1 MSFLR
6 SLFLPSAAHD
16 SDGAAF
22 DIVPGSAFARRTSSG
37 EYVSPAKAMTL
48 SVWFACV
55 RAIAEDVGKLP
66 LIVYRRVGPNKERAS
81 NTPLYRLLHD
91 APNPEQNAGAFR
103 ETINGWAESW
113 GNGYA
118 EIQRASDGTPIALW
132 PIHPSRA
139 RVCRFEG
146 SLYLDVYGEGSTP
159 SVRLPYRDVIHIRG
173 FGDDPLCG
181 LSVAGLAAES
191 LGVSLAAQQYGA
203 SFFGNGANP
212 SVVLTHPGK
221 LSEVA
226 QANLRESWKKRHSG
240 SKNANGVAVLQEGIK
255 LEKLTIPPEEAQF
268 LETRQFQIPEIARW
282 FRMPPHKVQDLSRST
297 FSNIEHQ
304 ATEYLSDTLMPW
316 LVRWEQELSRKLMDD
331 RQREEFAIEH
341 LVDAILR
348 GDLTARS
355 NYYRTMIQIGALS
368 PDEARARE
376 NLNPIPGGAGARYYV
391 QGAMVPLESAGQ
403 QQEKAKATEPEEPA
417 SAETKPANS
426 TGWDIRYDETG
437 AMVAIDERA
446 P

>member
-1 MSFLR
+1 MSLIR
-6 SLFLPSAAHD
+6 STLMPMAA
-16 SDGAAF
+16 SDPGGTPF
-22 DIVPGSAFARRTSSG
+22 DIVSGSAFARKTTSG

-66 LIVYRRVGPNKERAS
+66 LIVYKRVGQNKERATG
-81 NTPLYRLLHD
+81 TPLYRLLHD
-91 APNPEQNAGAFR
+91 APNPEQTPSAFR
-103 ETINGWAESW
+103 ETVNGWAESW

-118 EIQRASDGTPIALW
+118 EIQRASDGSPIALW

-146 SLYLDVYGEGSTP
+146 EVYLDVFAPMVGGDAQG
-159 SVRLPYRDVIHIRG
+159 VRLPYRDVIHIRG
-173 FGDDPLCG
+173 FGDDPLAG

-191 LGVSLAAQQYGA
+191 LGVSLAAQTYGA

-221 LSEVA
+221 MSEPA

-240 SKNANGVAVLQEGIK
+240 SRNANGVAVLQEGIK
-255 LEKLTIPPEEAQF
+255 LEKLTCPPEEAQF

-282 FRMPPHKVQDLSRST
+282 FRMPPHKVQDLSRAT

-304 ATEYLSDTLMPW
+304 SVEYLTDALMPW
-316 LVRWEQELSRKLMDD
+316 LVRWEQELTRKLMTE
-331 RQREEFAIEH
+331 RERAELVIEH
-341 LVDAILR
+341 LVDAVLR
-348 GDLTARS
+348 TDAVSRS
-355 NYYRTMIQIGALS
+355 NYYRTMIQIGAMA

-376 NLNPIPGGAGARYYV
+376 NLNPIPGGAGARFYI
-391 QGAMVPLESAGQ
+391 QGAMVPLEDAGKQ
-403 QQEKAKATEPEEPA
+403 PTNTTTAAPTDQPTPEPQP
-417 SAETKPANS
+417 
-426 TGWDIRYDETG
+426 
-437 AMVAIDERA
+437 
-446 P
+446 